1 MPAIDVAAGAGA
13 GVRKPPVNEPAGV
26 QSAVPAL
33 WGFDGIAWFAGAAR
47 MRLASGND
55 AVGVRARPTDA
66 MSAAA
71 WLSQSGR
78 FQRGRPGGS
87 GL

>member
-1 MPAIDVAAGAGA
+1 MSAIDIAAGAWA
-13 GVRKPPVNEPAGV
+13 GVRKPPRERTRGV
-26 QSAVPAL
+26 RSAVPAL

-47 MRLASGND
+47 MHLASGND
-55 AVGVRARPTDA
+55 AVGVPARPANA